1 MSTDPNPA
9 PDDSPRRDHRRG
21 RPPRPTVGDWIA
33 GARPR
38 TLPAAVVPVAVGAGA
53 AAGLGESF
61 GDGVV
66 WWRVVAAL
74 AVSLSLQI
82 GVNYANDYSDG
93 VKGTDDVRVGPMRLV
108 ASGTASPGAVKA
120 AALLVLG
127 LAAAI
132 GLALAIATTW
142 WLLAVGAVA
151 ILAAWG
157 YTGGPKPYGYLG
169 LGELFVFVFFGLVAT
184 VGTTYVAIEAIPA
197 VAWIAAVGVGFLA
210 CALLVVNNLRDIPT
224 DREVGKRTLAV
235 RMGDRRTRQLYAVL
249 IVGAFLCAALCAG
262 SRQWSL
268 LALAGLGVGR
278 EPIRQVLDGA
288 TGKDL
293 IPVLGATGRTQ
304 LVYGALLALGLALG

>member
-1 MSTDPNPA
+1 MTTDPNHTGLPA
-9 PDDSPRRDHRRG
+9 AR
-21 RPPRPTVGDWIA
+21 PRPTVGDWVA

-53 AAGLGESF
+53 AAGIGETF

-66 WWRVVAAL
+66 WWRVGAAL
-74 AVSLSLQI
+74 GVSLLLQI

-108 ASGTASPGAVKA
+108 ATRTASPNAVKA
-120 AALLVLG
+120 AALLTLG
-127 LAAAI
+127 AAAVV
-132 GLALAIATTW
+132 GLVLAIATTV
-142 WLLAVGAVA
+142 WLLAVGGLA

-184 VGTTYVAIEAIPA
+184 VGTTYVAVEEIPT

-224 DREVGKRTLAV
+224 DAAVGKRTLAV
-235 RMGDRRTRQLYAVL
+235 RLGERRTRQLYAALV
-249 IVGAFLCAALCAG
+249 VGAFLCAALCAG
-262 SRQWSL
+262 YRPWSL
-268 LALAGLGVGR
+268 VALAGLGAGR
-278 EPIRQVLDGA
+278 EPVRRVLGGA
-288 TGKDL
+288 SGGAL
-293 IPVLGATGRTQ
+293 VPVLGETGRTQ
-304 LVYGALLALGLALG
+304 LVYGLLLAVGLALG